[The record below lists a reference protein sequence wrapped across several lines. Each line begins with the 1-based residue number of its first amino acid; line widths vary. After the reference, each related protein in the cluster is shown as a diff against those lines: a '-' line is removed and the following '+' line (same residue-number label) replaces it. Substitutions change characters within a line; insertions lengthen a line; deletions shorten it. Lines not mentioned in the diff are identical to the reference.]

1 MKALAGHNRI
11 QTASMTA
18 VLLLLMM
25 IGTVRT
31 ASPASVSLEY
41 RLKTAFIYNFTRFI
55 EWPPSSEQIPPE
67 PFRIGFL
74 GADVFGEEIDGLV
87 GKMVGDRPLSIQR
100 YPIWDDHAAEC
111 EILFI
116 AGSENERLPEVLH
129 QLNGKPVL
137 TVGDTKPYAA
147 RGVMINF
154 FMENNKVRFKINLKK
169 ARESGFK
176 ISSRLL
182 KLAAV
187 LE

>member
-1 MKALAGHNRI
+1 MKAFPRHYRI
-11 QTASMTA
+11 QTSLIT
-18 VLLLLMM
+18 VGLLLLTI

-31 ASPASVSLEY
+31 ASPASASLEY
-41 RLKTAFIYNFTRFI
+41 RLKSAFIYNFTRFI

-74 GADVFGEEIDGLV
+74 GADVFGEEIDGLF

-129 QLNGKPVL
+129 QLEGKPVL
-137 TVGDTKPYAA
+137 TVGDTGFYSA

-169 ARESGFK
+169 AREAGFK

-182 KLAAV
+182 KLAV
-187 LE
+187 ILE